1 MKNNLG
7 FTVVEIAVVLTIMA
21 ILLTMASMSLSSSE
35 KGSRDNERRADLSM
49 MAQCL
54 ESNFNNTQ
62 EYFGTIADME
72 KCPKSAEFMTPPKAS
87 APATVLATNNTT
99 TVSGV
104 RPLPTKD
111 TYVFQPLS
119 ANNSPNSFLLCTA
132 PATMPCVNYNLYYF
146 SELENVVKKVP
157 RTR

>member
-99 TVSGV
+99 TVSDV

-111 TYVFQPLS
+111 TYVFQPLT
-119 ANNSPNSFLLCTA
+119 ATGALCTA

>member
-1 MKNNLG
+1 MRNMKNNLG

-111 TYVFQPLS
+111 TYVFQPLT
-119 ANNSPNSFLLCTA
+119 ATGALCTA

>member
-21 ILLTMASMSLSSSE
+21 ILLTMASISLSSSE

-72 KCPKSAEFMTPPKAS
+72 KCPKSAEFMTPPKVS
-87 APATVLATNNTT
+87 APATVLASNNTI

-111 TYVFQPLS
+111 TYVFQPLT
-119 ANNSPNSFLLCTA
+119 ATGALCTA
-132 PATMPCVNYNLYYF
+132 PATTPCVNYNLYYF

>member
-21 ILLTMASMSLSSSE
+21 ILLTMASMSLNSSE

-111 TYVFQPLS
+111 TYVFQPLT
-119 ANNSPNSFLLCTA
+119 ATGALCTA
-132 PATMPCVNYNLYYF
+132 PATTPCINYNLYYF
-146 SELENVVKKVP
+146 SELENVVNKVP

>member
-111 TYVFQPLS
+111 TYVFQPLT
-119 ANNSPNSFLLCTA
+119 ATGALCTA

>member
-1 MKNNLG
+1 MCNMKNNLG

-104 RPLPTKD
+104 HPLPTKD
-111 TYVFQPLS
+111 TYVFQPLT
-119 ANNSPNSFLLCTA
+119 ATGALCTA

-146 SELENVVKKVP
+146 SELENVVNKVP

>member
-21 ILLTMASMSLSSSE
+21 ILLTMASMSLNSSE

-111 TYVFQPLS
+111 TYVFQPLT
-119 ANNSPNSFLLCTA
+119 AKGALCTA
-132 PATMPCVNYNLYYF
+132 PATTPCVNYNLYYF

>member
-111 TYVFQPLS
+111 TYVFQPLT
-119 ANNSPNSFLLCTA
+119 ATGALCTA
-132 PATMPCVNYNLYYF
+132 PATTPCVNYNLYYF
-146 SELENVVKKVP
+146 SELENVVNKVP

>member
-111 TYVFQPLS
+111 TYVFQPLT
-119 ANNSPNSFLLCTA
+119 ATGALCTA
-132 PATMPCVNYNLYYF
+132 PATTPCINYNLYYF
-146 SELENVVKKVP
+146 SELENVVNKVP